1 MPAAGPPWTPQ
12 PLLLHFLLLVTHRL
26 FLLNYF
32 FSWTSSVFCFSPPLF
47 SPQVQMFSSCSERGY
62 CLRMVEDSLKIP
74 VGYLGSIYSAL
85 REICRVSGVYH
96 RWTECCETYWYT
108 TESWFEPIY
117 RLPCPLDFSRCRQI
131 NDELLLSIP
140 QWHLKESVFRV
151 PMVQPVDVT
160 GTQGEGQGIQWVNH
174 PGYARGPSSQSL
186 RTCWISLF
194 ACSFCTF

>member
-1 MPAAGPPWTPQ
+1 MLLCFLLTTEMKGLHGAVGITRDRTALKVEKTNSLAPQ

-108 TESWFEPIY
+108 TES
-117 RLPCPLDFSRCRQI
+117 
-131 NDELLLSIP
+131 
-140 QWHLKESVFRV
+140 
-151 PMVQPVDVT
+151 
-160 GTQGEGQGIQWVNH
+160 
-174 PGYARGPSSQSL
+174 
-186 RTCWISLF
+186 
-194 ACSFCTF
+194 